1 MHDLQDAIRDIRPCP
16 DTVPPLDVERLHHR
30 ARRAQR
36 VRTAAIG
43 SAVVVAVLAAASG
56 IQTLVRP
63 PQIEVGDRASD
74 GQPRDPRPTSTTDP
88 MPRLTPPGAA
98 DMASRRSM
106 MEQQLRVGR
115 EAGAAR
121 LEVLRQTLTMVT
133 GLRDSLASELAL
145 AQQKLASLPEDSGSQ
160 REQLEQQIAQLQSR
174 LVDAEERVDDA
185 AAAVAAFDAVAPRY
199 VVVIPDLVGLTE
211 QDARTLAAE
220 AGLEIDVVDGP
231 VDNPAEVGRVIAQN
245 LDADIRSLTEVGGP
259 ITLVIA
265 VGFARDPAFDPP
277 YR

>member
-1 MHDLQDAIRDIRPCP
+1 
-16 DTVPPLDVERLHHR
+16 
-30 ARRAQR
+30 
-36 VRTAAIG
+36 
-43 SAVVVAVLAAASG
+43 
-56 IQTLVRP
+56 
-63 PQIEVGDRASD
+63 
-74 GQPRDPRPTSTTDP
+74 
-88 MPRLTPPGAA
+88 
-98 DMASRRSM
+98 MASRRSM